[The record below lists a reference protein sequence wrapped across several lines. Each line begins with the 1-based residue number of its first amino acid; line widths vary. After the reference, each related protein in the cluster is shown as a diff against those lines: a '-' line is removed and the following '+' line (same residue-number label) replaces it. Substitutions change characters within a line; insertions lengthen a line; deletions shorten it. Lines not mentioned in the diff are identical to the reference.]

1 MIKIV
6 RRGLTSLEELDR
18 VKAEEAFRSAPVTV
32 VTVKPSSSFN
42 LSFFSDID
50 LSALG
55 FNFSINS
62 TRVFISSSLNT

>member
-42 LSFFSDID
+42 LSFFSDIN
-50 LSALG
+50 LLALG
-55 FNFSINS
+55 FNFLIDSA
-62 TRVFISSSLNT
+62 RVFSSSSLNV